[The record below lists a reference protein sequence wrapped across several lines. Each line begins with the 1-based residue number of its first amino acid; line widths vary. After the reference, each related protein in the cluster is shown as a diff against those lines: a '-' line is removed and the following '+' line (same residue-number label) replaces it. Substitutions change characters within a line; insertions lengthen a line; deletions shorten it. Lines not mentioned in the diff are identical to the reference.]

1 MKSQLYVLGE
11 GGVVY
16 HTKAAVAIVKD
27 LLGIEMYD
35 RRYTL
40 QERDIILAAVI
51 LHDGMKHGAAGGNYT
66 VATNSTEMA
75 EFIRS
80 DAEDMLGT
88 EVAEVFCGAI
98 ASHMGQFNTD
108 YKTTREILPKPR
120 TAIQMF
126 VHQCDYLASRKYL
139 EVNFDAINYEGDRV

>member
-80 DAEDMLGT
+80 DAEDR
-88 EVAEVFCGAI
+88 
-98 ASHMGQFNTD
+98 HW
-108 YKTTREILPKPR
+108 
-120 TAIQMF
+120 
-126 VHQCDYLASRKYL
+126 
-139 EVNFDAINYEGDRV
+139 